1 MSIKQKDITA
11 TRTTATARRGAS
23 IRPSTFKLTRDWIG
37 ELARSAAHPAF
48 GEKMPREAQIGARQF
63 PSHLLR
69 WTEVVGDEL
78 QPRVPRHEV
87 NAWMIGVGSRL
98 ILSLPAVDVVRDWR
112 PVIQKYGTADDARW
126 VKSFPFQPSG
136 PEGYERQH
144 TFHVLPEER
153 TVVAA
158 VCEVLRMQQGTV
170 AALAITLVLVEFADI
185 LPTDVRAGLR
195 AEIEKF
201 KGELADRARKSTR
214 LGMELCKARGIRP
227 VTR

>member
-1 MSIKQKDITA
+1 MVS
-11 TRTTATARRGAS
+11 TRTDRTTTRKAAS
-23 IRPSTFKLTRDWIG
+23 IRPSTFKLTRNWIG
-37 ELARSAAHPAF
+37 ELARYAAHPAL
-48 GEKMPREAQIGARQF
+48 GEKMPREAQIGARQV

-69 WTEVVGDEL
+69 WTEVVSDDL

-98 ILSLPAVDVVRDWR
+98 ILSFPAADVVRDWR

-153 TVVAA
+153 NAVGA

-170 AALAITLVLVEFADI
+170 AALAITLVLVEFVDI
-185 LPTDVRAGLR
+185 RRTSGRGCGRRSRSSRRAG
-195 AEIEKF
+195 
-201 KGELADRARKSTR
+201 
-214 LGMELCKARGIRP
+214 RP
-227 VTR
+227 GPQIDTAGDGAV